1 MRIVMVSGSHCDT
14 AGALSVAQGNLPL
27 EDLLWVG
34 PLEQYTK
41 AFASEGQFKQ
51 VHRQTKTEF

>member
-1 MRIVMVSGSHCDT
+1 MVSGSHCDT